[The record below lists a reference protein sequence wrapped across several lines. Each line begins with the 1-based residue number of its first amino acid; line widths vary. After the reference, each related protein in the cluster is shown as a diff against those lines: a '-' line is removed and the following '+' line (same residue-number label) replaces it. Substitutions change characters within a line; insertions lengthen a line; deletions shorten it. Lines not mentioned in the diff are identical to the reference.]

1 MNFSTFAL
9 SASELGVSGLTV
21 NLIFISAT
29 FIALALPL
37 YFLFSKSNGSSALS
51 KF

>member
-1 MNFSTFAL
+1 MNLTTFAL
-9 SASELGVSGLTV
+9 SSSELGISGFTV

-29 FIALALPL
+29 FIALTLPM
-37 YFLFSKSNGSSALS
+37 YFLFFNSKGSALS